1 MRIKSLSLI
10 IAVILAMGAVFF
22 TGCDTS
28 QPPIEAAII
37 PEVLSARFAGY
48 NIIRPDSAAESEII
62 EEWEVF
68 YLPAL
73 FFIHRFP
80 LIFIRFDTKTDSR
93 SVLLYGFI

>member
-1 MRIKSLSLI
+1 MRIRSLSLI

-28 QPPIEAAII
+28 QPPIEATII

-62 EEWEVF
+62 E
-68 YLPAL
+68 
-73 FFIHRFP
+73 
-80 LIFIRFDTKTDSR
+80 
-93 SVLLYGFI
+93 G